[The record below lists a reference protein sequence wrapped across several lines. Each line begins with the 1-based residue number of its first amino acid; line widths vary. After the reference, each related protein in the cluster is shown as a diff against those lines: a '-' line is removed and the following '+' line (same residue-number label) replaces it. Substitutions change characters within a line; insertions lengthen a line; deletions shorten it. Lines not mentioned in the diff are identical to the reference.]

1 MLMWYYIVMKYHSK
15 ALRACRYTLPGLI
28 AAVSF
33 FVLTVAACVQTGHAT
48 PAYPVQK
55 ALNNEVFEI
64 NGNRYE
70 AMTACEG
77 IDEGDWVV
85 FLQGSPYG
93 ACSSAVI
100 QNLHTGAKCS
110 LWCD

>member
-1 MLMWYYIVMKYHSK
+1 MAIKAAISCVLIVLLS
-15 ALRACRYTLPGLI
+15 I
-28 AAVSF
+28 
-33 FVLTVAACVQTGHAT
+33 TVGHAT

-55 ALNNEVFEI
+55 VLNNEVFEI
-64 NGNRYE
+64 NGYRYE
-70 AMTACEG
+70 AMTVCEG

>member
-1 MLMWYYIVMKYHSK
+1 MAIMACTVCVLIVLLSIT
-15 ALRACRYTLPGLI
+15 AGNT
-28 AAVSF
+28 
-33 FVLTVAACVQTGHAT
+33 T

-55 ALNNEVFEI
+55 IIENEVFII
-64 NGNRYE
+64 NGYRYE
-70 AMTACEG
+70 AMTVCEG

-100 QNLHTGAKCS
+100 QSLHNGAKCS